1 MQKITDIKSIK
12 VIQAPLAGISDVVF
26 RGMIRKYG
34 SKCLMTTEML
44 SSEMICNNPDIN
56 KQRILKFEDFEYPLS
71 FQLVGHK
78 IDKMT
83 TIETMNRAKLHE
95 SIINNSQM
103 TFARS
108 GGNGGQNVNKVN
120 TKVHLVVPVTSLGGL
135 TDAEVIRL
143 RSKLAAIINKE
154 DCLFLDVDD
163 ERYQERN
170 REIALSRLE
179 NRILQALVIPK
190 KRIKTKPTR
199 TSKERKLKLKKIR
212 SEIKKNRGKI
222 W

>member
-1 MQKITDIKSIK
+1 
-12 VIQAPLAGISDVVF
+12 
-26 RGMIRKYG
+26 
-34 SKCLMTTEML
+34 
-44 SSEMICNNPDIN
+44 
-56 KQRILKFEDFEYPLS
+56 
-71 FQLVGHK
+71 
-78 IDKMT
+78 
-83 TIETMNRAKLHE
+83 
-95 SIINNSQM
+95 M

-120 TKVHLVVPVTSLGGL
+120 TKVHLVIPVASLDGL
-135 TDAEVIRL
+135 SEVEVIRL
-143 RSKLAAIINKE
+143 RAKLSAIINKD

-170 REIALSRLE
+170 REIALSHLE
-179 NRILQALVIPK
+179 NKIVQALVIPK

-199 TSKERKLKLKKIR
+199 SSKERKLKLKKIR

>member
-1 MQKITDIKSIK
+1 
-12 VIQAPLAGISDVVF
+12 
-26 RGMIRKYG
+26 
-34 SKCLMTTEML
+34 
-44 SSEMICNNPDIN
+44 
-56 KQRILKFEDFEYPLS
+56 
-71 FQLVGHK
+71 
-78 IDKMT
+78 
-83 TIETMNRAKLHE
+83 MNRTQLHE
-95 SIINNSQM
+95 SIINNSQV
-103 TFARS
+103 TFSRS

-120 TKVHLVVPVTSLGGL
+120 TKVHLAIALSSLAGL
-135 TDAEVIRL
+135 TESEIIRL
-143 RSKLAAIINKE
+143 RSKLFGIINKE

-179 NRILQALVIPK
+179 NRIVQALVIPK

-199 TSKERKLKLKKIR
+199 ASKERKLKLKKIR